1 MKISYRHAVIKH
13 IVTVIPNHKIAN
25 SDLPFDEKTKKKI
38 IKMTGVQTRYIL
50 DEKTSLLPLYQ
61 QAANE
66 IFKIVDQLQ
75 LTPSLSSLRLLN
87 TVFQLQLTFY
97 MVYSVSSS
105 DKDQRFRR
113 PIAASA
119 SPPEIASRIRYSLNT
134 LPSFI

>member
-66 IFKIVDQLQ
+66 IFKIVDPTSIDAVIVVTQ
-75 LTPSLSSLRLLN
+75 TPEYRLPTTANILHGLLGLIIRQGPKVSQANSSLGI
-87 TVFQLQLTFY
+87 T
-97 MVYSVSSS
+97 
-105 DKDQRFRR
+105 
-113 PIAASA
+113 A
-119 SPPEIASRIRYSLNT
+119 
-134 LPSFI
+134 